1 MFYYT
6 STITLCRLAILA
18 CLSVGFCHSFAT
30 SELDESHPPYIVELV
45 NDTPHPFELMLTE
58 LSGTRFENTPSVLSS
73 KSTSQVYVH
82 TDAEPAGIIRFHHNA
97 RPSFSLIFMEG
108 KVYTSYCKDKPS
120 AYQTGMFCQIQKDN
134 GKIRLNIRDNG

>member
-1 MFYYT
+1 M
-6 STITLCRLAILA
+6 TLFIRTRTLYRLAILA
-18 CLSVGFCHSFAT
+18 YLYIGSHILAT
-30 SELDESHPPYIVELV
+30 PELDDSQLNYVVELV
-45 NDTPHPFELMLTE
+45 NHTPHPFELMLTE
-58 LSGTRFENTPSVLSS
+58 LSGTRFENTPSVLLSN
-73 KSTSQVYVH
+73 STSLVYVH

-120 AYQTGMFCQIQKDN
+120 AYQTGMFCQIQKDK